1 MRKSWQGIPQY
12 DYDGMHARV
21 RRSGLDYSVAVRLT
35 PLDPDTGLRPGTYT
49 LVACASGTL

>member
-21 RRSGLDYSVAVRLT
+21 RRSSLDYSFAVRLT